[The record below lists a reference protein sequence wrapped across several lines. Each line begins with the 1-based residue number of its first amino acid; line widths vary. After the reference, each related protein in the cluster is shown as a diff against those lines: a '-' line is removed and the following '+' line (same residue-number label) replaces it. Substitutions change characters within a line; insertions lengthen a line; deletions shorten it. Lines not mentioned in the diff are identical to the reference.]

1 MKTVRK
7 KRQHRS
13 GSTAIF
19 NAFSRKRVTDANKP
33 GGNLIA
39 KMDAKL
45 QSRAIGGQR
54 SGAFGVGGAGF
65 CSLADLQRESDIW
78 DMPTRKSRNGPLAGS
93 GPAPRPTAFQPQSQP
108 MQPPTSPVKRP
119 ATAPLPAKKRGESPT
134 KPRSPSKSKS
144 KSKAKKAVAPA
155 PGAGGISVTSSV
167 ETVKYIFKVTRPA
180 ALKRPGTATGVRGL

>member
-1 MKTVRK
+1 MRTVRK

-19 NAFSRKRVTDANKP
+19 NAFSRKRVTDDNKT

-45 QSRAIGGQR
+45 QSRALGGHG

-65 CSLADLQRESDIW
+65 CSVEDLQRESDVW
-78 DMPTRKSRNGPLAGS
+78 DVKTRKSRNGPLAGS
-93 GPAPRPTAFQPQSQP
+93 RLGGPRHMAFEPQPQP
-108 MQPPTSPVKRP
+108 MKPPTSPVKRP
-119 ATAPLPAKKRGESPT
+119 ATAPLPAKKKSESPT

-144 KSKAKKAVAPA
+144 KAKKAVAPA
-155 PGAGGISVTSSV
+155 PDAGGASVTSSV
-167 ETVKYIFKVTRPA
+167 EVKYIFKTTRPE
-180 ALKRPGTATGVRGL
+180 ALKRPGTANGVRGL